1 MANTINWNVP
11 TIKAAKITGKSQ
23 GGRVSGNANWNDLGK
38 SIAGIGQNI
47 NAGIKLREQ
56 SIRYEK
62 QQQQQLLKE
71 RNNLLNVQYD
81 KVAQIK
87 STNNSSFE
95 VSKNE
100 MLYGLMDDFV
110 EIKTAMD
117 DPSSG
122 LDPAVAQKALAEINA
137 SVQKFKDF
145 APFILAAGNEVKS
158 ALSKPFGSAGAMAG
172 GVPNAQ
178 QQLLLDL
185 VEGGDVQLKND
196 NGAYYLYNTDDNGDV
211 KDVFNID
218 EYMRISKNGTEPTNY
233 FREIVDMSDISKD
246 AVTGAVGSPGKPN
259 TLFYD
264 YETTKSSDGETQI
277 KSITYKVDEQG
288 NPIGHEA
295 LVNQISQSGFL
306 DITLSEDEKE
316 AMSDLWNDTIGFDSE
331 GISGQDTVWDASD
344 KTKKKY
350 SVKGYTDKNSGKFVF
365 DPKGEESQ
373 ILKDDFGKE
382 LELTK
387 LEFAQRYLAEKA
399 IAEYAPKVG
408 TPVSVSNTPE
418 KSNKGY
424 TYDMYEGY
432 INTEKKIQA
441 AIKENPT
448 EPDLESIEG
457 DIMSSNSTSGYQL
470 IMDKN
475 KDGTTTPMWYHVTLV
490 DKFIEQQI
498 PGKKDTTPV
507 KVKTWEQVTDEKGI
521 PATGGWPKMEMRTK
535 KQRIKN

>member
-1 MANTINWNVP
+1 
-11 TIKAAKITGKSQ
+11 
-23 GGRVSGNANWNDLGK
+23 
-38 SIAGIGQNI
+38 
-47 NAGIKLREQ
+47 
-56 SIRYEK
+56 
-62 QQQQQLLKE
+62 
-71 RNNLLNVQYD
+71 
-81 KVAQIK
+81 
-87 STNNSSFE
+87 
-95 VSKNE
+95 
-100 MLYGLMDDFV
+100 
-110 EIKTAMD
+110 
-117 DPSSG
+117 
-122 LDPAVAQKALAEINA
+122 
-137 SVQKFKDF
+137 
-145 APFILAAGNEVKS
+145 
-158 ALSKPFGSAGAMAG
+158 
-172 GVPNAQ
+172 
-178 QQLLLDL
+178 
-185 VEGGDVQLKND
+185 
-196 NGAYYLYNTDDNGDV
+196 
-211 KDVFNID
+211 
-218 EYMRISKNGTEPTNY
+218 MRISKNGTEPTNY

-475 KDGTTTPMWYHVTLV
+475 EDGTTTPMWYHVTLV